1 MEVTAPLPPTPPHR
15 TMPAFVSG
23 TSAHLHS
30 VDSALV
36 SLAAIQVPQSR
47 IQLRRA
53 GRSGLASGTI
63 VRQSPAA
70 GAPITG
76 NTMVELEIAGLG
88 FTHALPVGMWDS
100 GGEAA
105 AGTRE
110 ILQGF
115 DDPLEKLK
123 HWFHE
128 GAPLFRIAPD
138 DLAACERWLA
148 LFGVR
153 AADWPRSIWFR
164 LASLMARMP
173 QLSCS
178 QSGCAFVLDVL
189 LGLPVRS
196 FSYLPNET
204 TIPGSALS
212 GLGARSSKLGV
223 DLVLSD
229 RIEDLAILQVELGP
243 VPLATYERFRE
254 TEAGAAL
261 LARTLGLV
269 MPCSNPYQ
277 ITWTVTDQTKLPRLG
292 IAEENA
298 RLGINTHLGK
308 ALGETIQREVSVP
321 APEMTA

>member
-1 MEVTAPLPPTPPHR
+1 MELTPTLPPAPPLK
-15 TMPAFVSG
+15 TMPALVGG

-30 VDSALV
+30 VDSALI

-53 GRSGLASGTI
+53 GRSGLASGTV

-70 GAPITG
+70 GTPITG
-76 NTMVELEIAGLG
+76 NTIVQLDIAGLG

-110 ILQGF
+110 ILEGF

-138 DLAACERWLA
+138 DLPACERWLA

-153 AADWPRSIWFR
+153 AADWPRGLWFR

-178 QSGCAFVLDVL
+178 QDGCAFVLDVL

-196 FSYLPNET
+196 FSYLPAET
-204 TIPGSALS
+204 DIPAALLS
-212 GLGARSSKLGV
+212 GLGAKSSRLGV
-223 DLVLSD
+223 DMILSD
-229 RIEDLAILQVELGP
+229 RMEDLAVLKVELGP
-243 VPLATYERFRE
+243 VALPTYERFKE
-254 TEAGAAL
+254 SEAGAAL
-261 LARTLGLV
+261 LARTLALV
-269 MPCSNPYQ
+269 MPCSTPYE
-277 ITWTVTDQTKLPRLG
+277 IAWSVADESRLPRLG
-292 IAEENA
+292 MAEENA

-308 ALGETIQREVSVP
+308 ALGETTQRELDP
-321 APEMTA
+321 ASEIPA